1 MRFEEYLHDEINE
14 GVLSNAL
21 KKIKKKSL
29 GSIRKLFK
37 DSWETLANLT
47 RAKGLEKDTLRIINR
62 HMGTR
67 YKTLDQ
73 ISKAKIQEN
82 TELNEDFAHWW
93 STFKGEAF
101 PTLAF
106 YPALSVWLELDKLF
120 AVAGAAVPGVNWAK
134 VGVYAL
140 MFVFLVSGKYLK
152 QWQKWR
158 KDNPE
163 EAEKE
168 KMTRKEF
175 KTAKEKMKHTFRGI

>member
-1 MRFEEYLHDEINE
+1 MRFEDFLQDEINE

-21 KKIKKKSL
+21 KKIKNKSL
-29 GSIRKLFK
+29 STITSLFK
-37 DSWETLANLT
+37 SSWEKLANLT

-67 YKTLDQ
+67 WKTLDQ
-73 ISKAKIQEN
+73 VSKAKIQEN

-120 AVAGAAVPGVNWAK
+120 AAAGAGPDWIK
-134 VGVYAL
+134 IGVYAV

-152 QWQKWR
+152 QWSKWA
-158 KDNPE
+158 KDNPD
-163 EAEKE
+163 EKE
-168 KMTRKEF
+168 IED
-175 KTAKEKMKHTFRGI
+175 KTAKEKKGFTRVKHTFRSI

>member
-1 MRFEEYLHDEINE
+1 MRFEGYLQDEINE

-29 GSIRKLFK
+29 GNIRKLFK
-37 DSWETLANLT
+37 DSWETLANLI

-67 YKTLDQ
+67 WKTLDQ
-73 ISKAKIQEN
+73 VSKAKIVEN

-120 AVAGAAVPGVNWAK
+120 TAAGAGVNWMK
-134 VGVYAL
+134 VGAYAL
-140 MFVFLVSGKYLK
+140 LFVFLVSGKYLK

-163 EAEKE
+163 EKE
-168 KMTRKEF
+168 IEDKA
-175 KTAKEKMKHTFRGI
+175 AKEKKGFTRIKHTFRSI